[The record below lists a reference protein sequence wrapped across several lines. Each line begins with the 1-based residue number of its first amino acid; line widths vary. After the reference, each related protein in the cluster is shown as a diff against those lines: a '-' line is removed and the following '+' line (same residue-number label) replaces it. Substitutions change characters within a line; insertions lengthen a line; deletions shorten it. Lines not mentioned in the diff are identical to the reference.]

1 MSFLQLSKE
10 MPVRLGGDSAI
21 DMNDS
26 VNWSQ
31 SVCVS
36 TAMDFTSKDI
46 YSQNDDWNPEI
57 PKGNPA
63 KFTAKTQGGLLI

>member
-57 PKGNPA
+57 P
-63 KFTAKTQGGLLI
+63 